1 VLIFKH
7 LYEFS
12 FRNISLFFR
21 RYGMSKNV
29 MKMGLLLFLFVFTFG
44 LHLAAQDLSKVFTLK
59 DYFDLEGVNDVQISP
74 DGTKIIY
81 ARSFMD
87 VMTDKRCSNLWI
99 INFDGTGNRPLTSG
113 IYNENSPRWSPDGK
127 KIIFVSNRDGK
138 PQIYKRWMDTG
149 ETVMLTNLLFPP
161 NGISWSPDGKHIAL
175 SSVVPAKPR
184 TIVPPPPAPPGAK
197 FAKPATVIDKSF
209 YRFDGMGYKVAMGYV
224 HLFVMPSEGG
234 TPRQLSRGNFHHPFP
249 LFGGGIEWTPD
260 SKYIILSANRR
271 EDWEYNIMDGEIYEF
286 AVADGSMKALTARR
300 GPDGSPTVSPDG
312 KHIAYTGFNDRY
324 QGYQLQKLYVMNR
337 DGTNSRTVL
346 DNFDRSVSGIAWSDD
361 SKGLF
366 YRYDDK
372 GNTKLAYATLD
383 GKSKVLAGN
392 LGRGGFSVAKNGN
405 FAFVTTTPYVPSDVA
420 VGTMANPKTRVLT
433 GVNNDLFEYKALA
446 KVEEIW
452 YKSSKDGRDI
462 HGWIIKPPGFDPSKK
477 YPLILKI
484 HGGPFANYGDRFEL
498 EMQAM
503 AASGYVILYTNPR
516 GSTSYGEEFGNL
528 IHHAYPGD
536 DFYDLNSGVDEVIEK
551 GYIDEENLFVTGGSG
566 GGVLTCW
573 MIGNTDRF
581 QAAATI
587 YPVINWYSWVLTADM
602 SSLGLK
608 YWFPGFPWDHVEHYE
623 KRNLLSV
630 VENVKCPTMVMCGEE
645 DWRCPMSESE
655 QYYQALKQLGVEA
668 VLVRF
673 PGESHGIAGR
683 PSHHISKI
691 QHIVAWF
698 DQHKHK
704 AE

>member
-1 VLIFKH
+1 
-7 LYEFS
+7 
-12 FRNISLFFR
+12 
-21 RYGMSKNV
+21 MSKYTIR
-29 MKMGLLLFLFVFTFG
+29 MCGLLILSTLICGFQ
-44 LHLAAQDLSKVFTLK
+44 LAAQDLSKVFTLK
-59 DYFDLEGVNDVQISP
+59 DYFDLEGVGDVQISP
-74 DGTKIIY
+74 DGSKIIY
-81 ARSFMD
+81 VRNFMD
-87 VMTDKRCSNLWI
+87 VMTDRRCSNLWI
-99 INFDGTGNRPLTSG
+99 INFDGTDNRPLTSG
-113 IYNENSPRWSPDGK
+113 LYNDSSPRWSPDGSQ
-127 KIIFVSNRDGK
+127 IIFVSTRDGK
-138 PQIYKRWMDTG
+138 PQIYKRWMNTG

-161 NGISWSPDGKHIAL
+161 SGISWSPDGKYIAF

-197 FAKPATVIDKSF
+197 FAKPAMVIDKSF
-209 YRFDGMGYKVAMGYV
+209 YRFDGMGYKVSMGYM
-224 HLFVMPSEGG
+224 HLFVMPAEGG
-234 TPRQLSRGNFHHPFP
+234 TPRQLSKGDYHHPFA
-249 LFGGGIEWTPD
+249 LFGASLEWTPD

-271 EDWEYNIMDGEIYEF
+271 DDWEYEIMDGEIYEF
-286 AVADGSMKALTARR
+286 AVADGAMKALTDRR
-300 GPDGSPTVSPDG
+300 GPDSSPAVSPDG
-312 KHIAYTGFNDRY
+312 KLIAYIGFDDRY

-337 DGTNSRTVL
+337 DGSNSREL
-346 DNFDRSVSGIAWSDD
+346 LKKFDRSVSGLAWSGD
-361 SKGLF
+361 SKGL
-366 YRYDDK
+366 YCQYDDK
-372 GNTKLAYATLD
+372 GNTKLAYVDLD
-383 GKSKVLAGN
+383 GKPKILAGS
-392 LGRGGFSVAKNGN
+392 LGRGGITVAKNGN
-405 FAFVTTTPYVPSDVA
+405 FAYVITTPYVPSDVA
-420 VGTMANPKTRVLT
+420 VGTMANPKARVIT
-433 GVNNDLFEYKALA
+433 GVNDDLFDYKALG

-462 HGWIIKPPGFDPSKK
+462 HGWIMKPPGFDPSKK
-477 YPLILKI
+477 YPLIIKI
-484 HGGPFANYGDRFEL
+484 HGGPFANFGDRFEL

-536 DFYDLNSGVDEVIEK
+536 DFYDLNSGVDEVIKK

-573 MIGNTDRF
+573 MIGHTDRF
-581 QAAATI
+581 RAAATI

-602 SSLGLK
+602 SSIGLR
-608 YWFPGFPWDHVEHYE
+608 YWFPGFPWDNVEHYE

-673 PGESHGIAGR
+673 PGESHGIVGR
-683 PSHHISKI
+683 PSHHISKL

-698 DQHKHK
+698 DQHKK
-704 AE
+704 K